1 MAKPSKPRMPKN
13 LSKEESQSEKRDE
26 IIKQEREKGIG
37 PDFNAKNLRQQ
48 MIVKFILELMAKGKT
63 KQEILKKLNKGMK
76 IVSDETEFVNNCL
89 EKIED

>member
-1 MAKPSKPRMPKN
+1 
-13 LSKEESQSEKRDE
+13 
-26 IIKQEREKGIG
+26 
-37 PDFNAKNLRQQ
+37 
-48 MIVKFILELMAKGKT
+48 MAKGKT